1 LNSVAVINHAVK
13 ALVYGYGDNSRPLV
27 SIDRK
32 HRSIHVAGQGL
43 GWLTPHAPEA
53 ANAEQF
59 YLTSL
64 MLGWRGSRL
73 AAAEADYIASRRL
86 ESAVPI

>member
-1 LNSVAVINHAVK
+1 
-13 ALVYGYGDNSRPLV
+13 VYGYGEKSRPLV

-32 HRSIHVAGQGL
+32 RRSIHVTGQGL
-43 GWLTPHAPEA
+43 GWLIHLAPQA

-64 MLGWRGSRL
+64 MLGWRGSL
-73 AAAEADYIASRRL
+73 SAAADAYYIASRRL